1 MKAALKVVQMV
12 SVWVADL
19 GDRMVRKKDCM
30 LDVDSVSLMVEMM
43 VALMVDWRENT
54 MVVKRVVM
62 MAAKLAA
69 LTDESTVDS
78 MVS

>member
-1 MKAALKVVQMV
+1 MV

-43 VALMVDWRENT
+43 VALMVDWKGNT

-69 LTDESTVDS
+69 LTDELTVGS
-78 MVS
+78 MVC